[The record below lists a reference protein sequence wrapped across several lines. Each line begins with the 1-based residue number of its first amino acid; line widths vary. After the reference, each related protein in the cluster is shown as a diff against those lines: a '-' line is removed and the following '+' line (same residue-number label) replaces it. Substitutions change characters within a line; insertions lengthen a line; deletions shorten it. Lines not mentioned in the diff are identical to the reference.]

1 MQELIKIEIKKF
13 QDEKINSV
21 NAREL
26 WKSLGVNKKFT
37 DWIIY
42 QIKRGMFDK
51 NIDFITSSQKCE
63 IANGGYKMVNEYY
76 LTLDTAKE
84 IAMMSGTT
92 KGKEVRNY
100 FIQVEKEFFKMRETL
115 NTQSNIN
122 KVYVTLSDSK
132 VREAFFIAFDG
143 KCYYSNE
150 PLNRT
155 HFHIDHILPKS
166 KGGEDILSNLV
177 LCKPNINQIKSDSYN
192 EHFVN
197 HHQNIVNKNY
207 APRVEAILN
216 LLEDNKI
223 LDLKYLFNSGVM
235 NKLEDL
241 YGRETIK
248 ELYANLIPNLN
259 YKKSQ
264 KIENKT
270 TEYFIKNCIISTKG
284 SRLSTINLYENYLNF
299 CEDNQISEYSK
310 IRFFQLFRDLK
321 NMPKTSNLRVG
332 YFNGKRQ
339 RYFKNLEVVF

>member
-1 MQELIKIEIKKF
+1 MKISILSRLPKKGESGAVVKEI
-13 QDEKINSV
+13 
-21 NAREL
+21 
-26 WKSLGVNKKFT
+26 
-37 DWIIY
+37 
-42 QIKRGMFDK
+42 
-51 NIDFITSSQKCE
+51 
-63 IANGGYKMVNEYY
+63 NEYY

-84 IAMMSGTT
+84 IAMMSGTA

-100 FIQVEKEFFKMRETL
+100 FIQVEKEHIA
-115 NTQSNIN
+115 NQSNIN

-143 KCYYSNE
+143 KCYYSKE
-150 PLNRT
+150 PLTKT

-192 EHFVN
+192 ENFVN

-207 APRVEAILN
+207 APKIEAILN

-223 LDLKYLFNSGVM
+223 LDLKYLFNAGVM

-264 KIENKT
+264 KIETKT

-299 CEDNQISEYSK
+299 CSDNQISEYSK

-332 YFNGKRQ
+332 YFDGKRQ
-339 RYFKNLEVVF
+339 RYFKNLEIVL

>member
-143 KCYYSNE
+143 KCYYSKE
-150 PLNRT
+150 SLTKT

>member
-1 MQELIKIEIKKF
+1 MREILENEIRINHRIIAENTQIQQKNIIELINKYQNELATFGQLPFKTESVKNTAGA
-13 QDEKINSV
+13 INQT
-21 NAREL
+21 
-26 WKSLGVNKKFT
+26 KT
-37 DWIIY
+37 
-42 QIKRGMFDK
+42 
-51 NIDFITSSQKCE
+51 
-63 IANGGYKMVNEYY
+63 YY
-76 LTLDTAKE
+76 LNEQQATLLITF
-84 IAMMSGTT
+84 M
-92 KGKEVRNY
+92 RNNKIVIN
-100 FIQVEKEFFKMRETL
+100 FKVKLVSEFFKMREHINNQP
-115 NTQSNIN
+115 NTN

-143 KCYYSNE
+143 KCYYSKE
-150 PLNRT
+150 SLTKT

-177 LCKPNINQIKSDSYN
+177 LCKSNINQIKSDSYDEN
-192 EHFVN
+192 FVN

-207 APRVEAILN
+207 APKIEAILN

-264 KIENKT
+264 KIETKT

-284 SRLSTINLYENYLNF
+284 SRLSTINLYQNYLNF

-321 NMPKTSNLRVG
+321 NMPKNSNLRVG

-339 RYFKNLEVVF
+339 RYFKNLEIVL

>member
-1 MQELIKIEIKKF
+1 MKIIEIIENEPRVSHKIIAKNTKVQEKNVVELVDKYIIQLKKF
-13 QDEKINSV
+13 GLIPFQTEKTEN
-21 NAREL
+21 
-26 WKSLGVNKKFT
+26 
-37 DWIIY
+37 
-42 QIKRGMFDK
+42 RGRPSK
-51 NIDFITSSQKCE
+51 T
-63 IANGGYKMVNEYY
+63 YY
-76 LTLDTAKE
+76 LNEQQATLLITFMRNNE
-84 IAMMSGTT
+84 IVINFKIKLVS
-92 KGKEVRNY
+92 
-100 FIQVEKEFFKMRETL
+100 EFFKMRESL
-115 NTQSNIN
+115 NNQSNTN
-122 KVYVTLSDSK
+122 KVFVTLSDSK

-143 KCYYSNE
+143 KCYYSKE
-150 PLNRT
+150 SLTKT

-192 EHFVN
+192 ENFVN

-207 APRVEAILN
+207 APKIEAILN

-264 KIENKT
+264 KIETKT

-321 NMPKTSNLRVG
+321 NLPKNSNLRVG
-332 YFNGKRQ
+332 YFDGKRQ
-339 RYFKNLEVVF
+339 RYFKNLEIVL

>member
-1 MQELIKIEIKKF
+1 MNSLSLVKLINNEPVVSHIIISENTNNANISIRKLIDNYKKDFEEFGQLSFQMTKTTNTALGNGRPSKI
-13 QDEKINSV
+13 
-21 NAREL
+21 
-26 WKSLGVNKKFT
+26 
-37 DWIIY
+37 
-42 QIKRGMFDK
+42 
-51 NIDFITSSQKCE
+51 
-63 IANGGYKMVNEYY
+63 YY
-76 LTLDTAKE
+76 LNEQQATLLLTYLKNSE
-84 IAMMSGTT
+84 I
-92 KGKEVRNY
+92 VRK
-100 FIQVEKEFFKMRETL
+100 FKIKLVSEFFKMREAL
-115 NTQSNIN
+115 NNQSNIN
-122 KVYVTLSDSK
+122 KVYITLSDSK

-143 KCYYSNE
+143 ICYYSKE
-150 PLNRT
+150 PLSKT

-192 EHFVN
+192 ESFVN
-197 HHQNIVNKNY
+197 HHQNIVNRNF

-241 YGRETIK
+241 YGREVIK
-248 ELYANLIPNLN
+248 EFYAKLLPNLN
-259 YKKSQ
+259 YKQSQ
-264 KIENKT
+264 KIETKT

-321 NMPKTSNLRVG
+321 DMPKNSNLRVG
-332 YFNGKRQ
+332 YFEGKRQ
-339 RYFKNLEVVF
+339 RYFKNLEIIL

>member
-1 MQELIKIEIKKF
+1 MTELKLKIMENEPRVSSLIIAENSNNQHKAIMQLSKKYITELKQFGRIEFEMETF
-13 QDEKINSV
+13 QTNGGMQK
-21 NAREL
+21 RE
-26 WKSLGVNKKFT
+26 
-37 DWIIY
+37 IIY
-42 QIKRGMFDK
+42 LNEQQIYLLFTFMRNNKTIIKFK
-51 NIDFITSSQKCE
+51 
-63 IANGGYKMVNEYY
+63 IALV
-76 LTLDTAKE
+76 
-84 IAMMSGTT
+84 
-92 KGKEVRNY
+92 
-100 FIQVEKEFFKMRETL
+100 KEFFKMRETL
-115 NTQSNIN
+115 NNQQNIN
-122 KVYVTLSDSK
+122 KTFVTLSDSK
-132 VREAFFIAFDG
+132 VREAFFIVFDG
-143 KCYYSNE
+143 KCYYSKE
-150 PLNRT
+150 QLNKT

-177 LCKPNINQIKSDSYN
+177 LCKPNINQIKSDSYDEN
-192 EHFVN
+192 FVN

-207 APRVEAILN
+207 APKIEAILN

-264 KIENKT
+264 KIETKT

-284 SRLSTINLYENYLNF
+284 SRLSTINLYQNYLNF
-299 CEDNQISEYSK
+299 CEDNRISEYSK

-321 NMPKTSNLRVG
+321 NMPKNSNLRVG

-339 RYFKNLEVVF
+339 RYFKNLEIVL